1 MLCWWI
7 NAEPPCWWVVVVISQ
22 PLSLFQRA
30 PSSQGRQAQKRL
42 SSRLAANTADLTLR
56 RVSFRGLHSCRSY
69 SRTDPEQATNTPTRP
84 LLACPRHSVFD
95 AQPYSLG
102 AHCFIPALSLAN
114 PTVSIILHTG
124 QPYLSNPTLPL
135 TRHGEIRS
143 SRMQTVLALTD
154 DVF

>member
-1 MLCWWI
+1 VGCRRHQPAAIPLPAGAQLPGQAG
-7 NAEPPCWWVVVVISQ
+7 AE
-22 PLSLFQRA
+22 A
-30 PSSQGRQAQKRL
+30 A

-69 SRTDPEQATNTPTRP
+69 SRTDPEEATNTPTRP

-95 AQPYSLG
+95 AQPYSRG

-114 PTVSIILHTG
+114 PTASIILHTG

-143 SRMQTVLALTD
+143 SRMQTILALTD
-154 DVF
+154 HVF